1 MKKNENNGFE
11 EKMAKLEE
19 IVAKLEDERTPIE
32 ESLSLFEE
40 GVAISKG
47 LQEKLEEIKRK
58 IEVLRKDAAGKL
70 RLEKFEEE
78 AGE

>member
-1 MKKNENNGFE
+1 MKKNENGGFE

-19 IVAKLEDERTPIE
+19 IVGKLEDERTPIE